1 MPLLPFQMSK
11 AITKTKQ
18 KKNKPKRQKLHKKFQ
33 SSPELP
39 LKYRKIKKGEVSPWF
54 ALRCSPPSPLGA
66 KAPNTPQARV
76 AEKQLVMAR
85 GLVPRGHLGFCHY
98 ERSEVIQNKF
108 C

>member
-1 MPLLPFQMSK
+1 MSK

-39 LKYRKIKKGEVSPWF
+39 LKYKKIKKGEVSPWF

-66 KAPNTPQARV
+66 KTPKTPQARAATTALV
-76 AEKQLVMAR
+76 RVGIAERR
-85 GLVPRGHLGFCHY
+85 GFL
-98 ERSEVIQNKF
+98 
-108 C
+108 